1 MLKLLANIAVTLA
14 VLEATLSATKSFA
27 GSATWRLNPIRSDW
41 DTAGNWMPRTVP
53 DGPADIATFGFS
65 NINAVSVSANTTVSD
80 IVFNSGAAGFTVT
93 ANPGKRLSLNGSGI
107 INNSGVL
114 QNLVATT
121 TPEGVSGV
129 ISFINSATAGSQSV
143 FTADGST
150 ADQAF
155 AGRVQFFGTSSAAD
169 GAFIVEGSQPN
180 SSFGS
185 GLAQFHDQSTAAN
198 GVFNNLSGGFG
209 GGVTTFL
216 DSATA
221 GNGNFTCEGGVAGGA
236 EGGFVIFAGTSSAAN
251 GMFLAYGPTAA
262 GGYPGTIEFMDSST
276 ADHGTF
282 TLNGGTVIGEGGG
295 EITFDDSS
303 TAADG
308 TFIIEGTSVSGAE
321 GGELIFFNGAT
332 AANATIIANGGNSGG
347 GDCQFGSGSFGG
359 PARLQVFGNGTL
371 TINFNAGQ
379 VTVGSIEG
387 DGTVVLGQALAVGS
401 NGLSTVFSGGMRSL
415 GPLTKVGSGTWT
427 LTGASTY
434 NRRTT
439 ISEGA
444 LTVNNATGS
453 ATGTGPVLVDAGTL
467 GVAASLQ
474 GRLQ

>member
-14 VLEATLSATKSFA
+14 VLAVTLSATKSFA
-27 GSATWRLNPIRSDW
+27 GSATWRLNPISSDW

-180 SSFGS
+180 STFGS

-216 DSATA
+216 DSATSIIIMLLA
-221 GNGNFTCEGGVAGGA
+221 APNIVRFPAIVLA
-236 EGGFVIFAGTSSAAN
+236 AAN
-251 GMFLAYGPTAA
+251 IIHWLTCASP
-262 GGYPGTIEFMDSST
+262 PNPLLS
-276 ADHGTF
+276 
-282 TLNGGTVIGEGGG
+282 
-295 EITFDDSS
+295 ITKLYMMRRK
-303 TAADG
+303 
-308 TFIIEGTSVSGAE
+308 EHY
-321 GGELIFFNGAT
+321 L
-332 AANATIIANGGNSGG
+332 
-347 GDCQFGSGSFGG
+347 
-359 PARLQVFGNGTL
+359 VFGL
-371 TINFNAGQ
+371 
-379 VTVGSIEG
+379 IE
-387 DGTVVLGQALAVGS
+387 
-401 NGLSTVFSGGMRSL
+401 
-415 GPLTKVGSGTWT
+415 
-427 LTGASTY
+427 Y
-434 NRRTT
+434 
-439 ISEGA
+439 
-444 LTVNNATGS
+444 
-453 ATGTGPVLVDAGTL
+453 
-467 GVAASLQ
+467 
-474 GRLQ
+474 